1 MERFFKIIVVLL
13 ILSYFAQNDFLQILI
28 WSVIAIETTLLIFRE
43 LRRYSFLLKKFR
55 VTHSKE

>member
-28 WSVIAIETTLLIFRE
+28 WSVIAIETTLLIIRE
-43 LRRYSFLLKKFR
+43 LRRNSFLLKKPR
-55 VTHSKE
+55 LTHSKE